1 MCRLTTQSYSWQ
13 NKHCRDRLIVYL
25 DTALIVF
32 SSQYK
37 PHAFGLFKN
46 GPIVHKS
53 WIRNNHK
60 RTRCGTQIW
69 QKILTPSWI
78 LVRVQ
83 LESRP
88 TCGPSLRLTIH
99 SNEGIQVIVIV
110 ICQVLMTLYHKKLLK
125 SHLKNMTRGITKT
138 WITLSFLM
146 AQLSNFEHM

>member
-1 MCRLTTQSYSWQ
+1 MCRLTTQYYSWQ

-46 GPIVHKS
+46 GATVQKS

-60 RTRCGTQIW
+60 RTRCGTRIC
-69 QKILTPSWI
+69 QKILTPTWK
-78 LVRVQ
+78 LVQVQ

-88 TCGPSLRLTIH
+88 TCGPSLRPTIN
-99 SNEGIQVIVIV
+99 SNKGIQVNHFP
-110 ICQVLMTLYHKKLLK
+110 CQVLMTFYHKKLK
-125 SHLKNMTRGITKT
+125 SHLKNMPREMTKT
-138 WITLSFLM
+138 FIFDGIARKFWAHVGF
-146 AQLSNFEHM
+146 